1 MRNKVE
7 QTIIHGPGHLSL
19 YNILIIPFYVSKSNK
34 TFAIKIHQTGK
45 PATTIVLLL

>member
-19 YNILIIPFYVSKSNK
+19 YTQYVQALICLIYCRPKATSILSREHNV
-34 TFAIKIHQTGK
+34 H
-45 PATTIVLLL
+45 L